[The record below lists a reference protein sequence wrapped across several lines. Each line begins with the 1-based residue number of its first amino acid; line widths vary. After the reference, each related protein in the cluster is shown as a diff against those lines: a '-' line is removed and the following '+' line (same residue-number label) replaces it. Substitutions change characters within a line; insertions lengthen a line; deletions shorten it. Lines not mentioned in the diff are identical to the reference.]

1 MGSTLCKAR
10 ETGLNLGKEERLKRG
25 GESYAGGC
33 LRVDVHVAAGAM
45 CVVSR
50 AALRAW
56 RWPGAVVIVCVG
68 IAGMSCRRE
77 HTVRIPCPGWT
88 TLRAR
93 AALASSDAFGQR
105 AVVAHSSN
113 FLFVRVGVSRSFA
126 VLRVHGIS
134 PGFAGWSRGLFCPHT
149 VPAGQHGGLGL
160 LSYAPILSDSV
171 LMLLTV
177 TIAFVR
183 AGERIPQLCCPR
195 RARHRS

>member
-1 MGSTLCKAR
+1 MWMSMSRLAR
-10 ETGLNLGKEERLKRG
+10 CVWCLGRHCGHG
-25 GESYAGGC
+25 GGPVRSSSCA
-33 LRVDVHVAAGAM
+33 L
-45 CVVSR
+45 
-50 AALRAW
+50 ALRACH
-56 RWPGAVVIVCVG
+56 VVV
-68 IAGMSCRRE
+68 S
-77 HTVRIPCPGWT
+77 IPSAYRPGWT
-88 TLRAR
+88 TWRAR
-93 AALASSDAFGQR
+93 VALASSDASGQR